1 MSEYAEII
9 RKTFSMGDME
19 RDKNNQIPEDV
30 IRYTDIRYANHDEKI
45 KCKRYDFMVQEN
57 LMEKGFK
64 IIGFLFSHMAYWNN
78 PDVFYFIIKMIH
90 WQGYN
95 ELIYNYIRTNKN

>member
-1 MSEYAEII
+1 
-9 RKTFSMGDME
+9 
-19 RDKNNQIPEDV
+19 
-30 IRYTDIRYANHDEKI
+30 
-45 KCKRYDFMVQEN
+45 MVQEN